1 MGKKANPTV
10 IGGFVVGAVALA
22 VAGVLVFGGG
32 QFWASTILWVSYFPG
47 SVKGL
52 QVGAAV
58 TFRGV
63 KIGQVTEIKATLD
76 MRERPVRIRTPVYWE
91 LNRDSIATIGISEAE
106 REKMIKEGDPIIH
119 LLI

>member
-47 SVKGL
+47 SVK
-52 QVGAAV
+52 
-58 TFRGV
+58 
-63 KIGQVTEIKATLD
+63 
-76 MRERPVRIRTPVYWE
+76 VR
-91 LNRDSIATIGISEAE
+91 
-106 REKMIKEGDPIIH
+106 
-119 LLI
+119 